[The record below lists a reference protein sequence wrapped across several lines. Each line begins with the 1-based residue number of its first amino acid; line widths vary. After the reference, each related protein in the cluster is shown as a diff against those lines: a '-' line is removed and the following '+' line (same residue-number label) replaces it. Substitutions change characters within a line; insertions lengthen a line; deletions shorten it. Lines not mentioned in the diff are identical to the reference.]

1 LIRRFPLRSL
11 LVLILLSAGT
21 IAQGDFSDWVEQV
34 VPEAIQANPAGICAG
49 QIGNLPEI
57 TVTPTTQ
64 GHQLVRGS
72 IPFPPGTFTEGLSI
86 TASCKDS
93 STVADVRVLTRH
105 PGMPVSA
112 RRALITFPY
121 HFSDTA
127 PHTFTLAL
135 TEAKSPD
142 SLLTE
147 TTITNEGVLLL
158 TTQGEVFISGYEITF
173 SNAAGTLWSASLIAP
188 ELAAASAPH
197 LDIVEQG
204 AHYLWVRL
212 LVPDDSWPR
221 IMELQMD
228 SVGGVAV
235 RAHLQRL
242 LPGNDIAPDLGWEIA
257 GLNVQDIARHA
268 FSEENSESFSIAADD
283 VLIRF
288 PRAHKEK
295 RGYAEVADGNIRFLR
310 CEASEGVAFQ
320 ETAWRSSVF
329 SIDPATLPERTP
341 LLTYD
346 LDMVVPPTVYD
357 SLYECGLP
365 PDLAY
370 TPLLNTLITFTHTAV
385 TRATAVGDD
394 FGNVTGH
401 MQGREHGSVYGMN
414 RLNHC
419 PPIFMEGWR
428 SGNKHLLETAS
439 LWCENMHDLSVWW
452 GREKGYGGTRYN
464 NAAAQGEKEHE
475 NDPNFMWRTNWSS
488 HFCTKGFDSFFLAYE
503 ETGDPRMLA
512 ALNAQVAYAK
522 EHIHTNT
529 GEGRN
534 IGDVADFMALYRYTK
549 MPEYLDEALRLYREL
564 REGLGEELLFSQ
576 GGKPLV
582 DDVPFIDDDA
592 HGLKVEYGK
601 PYIMG
606 YGLSG
611 LPALFAVCPEENL
624 LKETIRAVA
633 NFQAGAQDP
642 LGGWRYPHPRSSWMI
657 IEQGVEHSAQLARAA
672 KVLYRHG
679 ENITPYFDAI
689 ERSLQARIQGY
700 RHTGTILS
708 GLGGWERAAGILE
721 SQSIYDLYPKPEDRN
736 PARDY
741 AEGAVSCGSSSPEGL
756 VHFFDA
762 LNFYLQH
769 RPAER
774 LLHANPILDQV
785 LARVPKA
792 VAEQP
797 VTSDQP
803 ALQIMEYG
811 MKAGLPVFSE
821 ARISRMDYPLA
832 YSNAGLSFEVWRKQ
846 AREAY
851 TASLQTPPPRT
862 SFSPEILEVEKR
874 EGYEARKLAFNISA
888 DERVAAYLLVPDGT
902 GPFPAILALHD
913 HGAHFTIGK
922 EKVVRPFAHE
932 QEKLEDAQAWTG
944 KYYGGN
950 FIGDELAARGYV
962 VFATDALFWGDRGRA
977 EGAAY
982 EAQQELGANLLQLG
996 QSWAGVITWDDIRSA
1011 EFLQGL
1017 SEVLPEKIGCIGL
1030 SMGAHR
1036 TWNLCVATD
1045 IVKAGAAICWLGD
1058 TPTLMEAGN
1067 NQTRGQ
1073 SAFSMIHPGLRNLL
1087 DYPHV
1092 ASIACPKPMLF
1103 FNGSEDTLFPVKGVE
1118 ASYAILQ
1125 NVYES
1130 QGVEECLYTR
1140 IWPVPHVFN
1149 EDMQTEAFAFL
1160 NKYLQDKE

>member
-1 LIRRFPLRSL
+1 
-11 LVLILLSAGT
+11 
-21 IAQGDFSDWVEQV
+21 
-34 VPEAIQANPAGICAG
+34 
-49 QIGNLPEI
+49 
-57 TVTPTTQ
+57 
-64 GHQLVRGS
+64 
-72 IPFPPGTFTEGLSI
+72 
-86 TASCKDS
+86 
-93 STVADVRVLTRH
+93 
-105 PGMPVSA
+105 M
-112 RRALITFPY
+112 ITFPY
-121 HFSDTA
+121 HFSDTT
-127 PHTFTLAL
+127 PHTFALAL
-135 TEAKSPD
+135 TDAKLPD
-142 SLLTE
+142 SLLKE
-147 TTITNEGVLLL
+147 TTQIDDGVLLL
-158 TTQGEVFISGYEITF
+158 TTQGDIFVSGYEVTF
-173 SNAAGTLWSASLIAP
+173 SNTGGTLWSASLVAP
-188 ELAAASAPH
+188 ELVATSAPH

-212 LVPDDSWPR
+212 LVPDSTWPR

-228 SVGGVAV
+228 SVGGIAV
-235 RAHLQRL
+235 RAHVQRL
-242 LPGNDIAPDLGWEIA
+242 LPGNDTAPDLGWEIT
-257 GLNVQDIARHA
+257 GLNVPDTARYA
-268 FSEENSESFSIAADD
+268 FSEENSEPFFIATDD
-283 VLIRF
+283 AIIRF

-295 RGYAEVADGNIRFLR
+295 RGHVKVADNTISFLR
-310 CEASEGVAFQ
+310 CGASEGVAFQ
-320 ETAWRSSVF
+320 ETAWRSAVF
-329 SIDPATLPERTP
+329 AIDANTLPERTP

-346 LDMVVPPTVYD
+346 MDITVPSAFYD
-357 SLYECGLP
+357 ALYKSGLP
-365 PDLAY
+365 PDLAQ
-370 TPLLNTLITFTHTAV
+370 TPLLANLIEFTHTAI
-385 TRATAVGDD
+385 TRAAAVGDD
-394 FGNVTGH
+394 FGNVTGYS
-401 MQGREHGSVYGMN
+401 QGSEHGSAYGMN

-428 SGNKHLLETAS
+428 SGDTDLIETAC
-439 LWCENMHDLSVWW
+439 LWCENMHDLSLWW
-452 GREKGYGGTRYN
+452 GHIKGYGGTRYN

-549 MPEYLDEALRLYREL
+549 MPEYLDEASRLYREL
-564 REGLGEELLFSQ
+564 RERLGNELLFSQ
-576 GGKPLV
+576 GGNPLV
-582 DDVPFIDDDA
+582 DDVPFIDEDSC
-592 HGLKVEYGK
+592 GLKIEYGK

-606 YGLSG
+606 YALAG
-611 LPALFAVCPEENL
+611 LPSLFEVCREENL
-624 LKETIRAVA
+624 LLDTVRAVA
-633 NFQAGAQDP
+633 DFQAGAQDP

-657 IEQGVEHSAQLARAA
+657 IEQGMEHSAQLARAA
-672 KVLYRHG
+672 TVLYKQR
-679 ENITPYFDAI
+679 ENITPYLDAV

-708 GLGGWERAAGILE
+708 GLGGWEKAAGILE
-721 SQSIYDLYPKPEDRN
+721 SQSIYDLYQKPEDRD
-736 PARDY
+736 AVRDY

-756 VHFFDA
+756 VHFFDT

-774 LLHANPILDQV
+774 LLHANPILEQV
-785 LARVPKA
+785 LARVPKTE
-792 VAEQP
+792 AEQP
-797 VTSDQP
+797 VTPDQP
-803 ALQIMEYG
+803 TRQIADYG

-821 ARISRMDYPLA
+821 ARISRMDFPLA
-832 YSNAGLSFEVWRKQ
+832 YSNAGLPFEVWRKQ

-851 TASLQTPPPRT
+851 IASLQTPPPRA
-862 SFSPEILEVEKR
+862 SFAPEILEIEKR
-874 EGYEARKLAFNISA
+874 AGYEVRKLAFNISA

-922 EKVVRPFAHE
+922 EKVVRPFAYE
-932 QEKLEDAQAWTG
+932 QGKLEDAQAWAE

-996 QSWAGVITWDDIRSA
+996 QSWAGVITWDDMRSA

-1017 SEVLPEKIGCIGL
+1017 PEVLPEKIGCIGL

-1036 TWNLCVATD
+1036 TWNLCAATD
-1045 IVKAGAAICWLGD
+1045 IIKAGAAICWLGD
-1058 TPTLMEAGN
+1058 TPTLMEEGN

-1118 ASYAILQ
+1118 ASYAILK
-1125 NVYES
+1125 NIYES
-1130 QGVEECLYTR
+1130 QGVSDCLYTR

-1149 EDMQTEAFAFL
+1149 QEMQAEAFAFL
-1160 NKYLQDKE
+1160 DKYLRSTK